1 MDRDTVRG
9 RSDMERL
16 LTRLHAGEI
25 NLLVG
30 TQMIAK
36 GHDIHGV
43 TLVGVVG
50 ADFAL
55 GLPDFRAAE
64 RVFQLLTQV
73 SGRAGRGDLPGKV
86 VVQTYHP
93 DHYAI
98 TFAAKHDYPGF
109 VAKEM
114 NYRRW
119 MHYPPFAVLANVVI
133 QSDKLEEATGWSGVL
148 GRWLQKRAMEKV
160 RVLGP
165 AAAPIV
171 RLKRIYRYHFVLKAE
186 KRQVLQEVLRA
197 MLAFAEAEGIPR
209 KGLVIDVDAVH
220 LM

>member
-1 MDRDTVRG
+1 MTLCATG
-9 RSDMERL
+9 MTWNACSGE
-16 LTRLHAGEI
+16 LHSGEI

-73 SGRAGRGDLPGKV
+73 SGRAGRGQLPGQV
-86 VVQTYHP
+86 LVQTYHP
-93 DHYAI
+93 EHYAI
-98 TFAAKHDYPGF
+98 QCAAQHDFQGF
-109 VAKEM
+109 VKREM
-114 NYRRW
+114 QYRKW
-119 MHYPPFAVLANVVI
+119 MHYPPFAVLANI
-133 QSDKLEEATGWSGVL
+133 LIHSQELEEAAAWALQLGKWLTSGHAE
-148 GRWLQKRAMEKV
+148 GV

-165 AAAPIV
+165 AAAPIA
-171 RLKRIYRYHFVLKAE
+171 RIKRTYRFHLLLKAE
-186 KRQVLQEVLRA
+186 KRQVLAKVLRA
-197 MLAFAEAEGIPR
+197 AVAQAEALGIPR
-209 KGLVIDVDAVH
+209 RNLIVDVDAVN

>member
-1 MDRDTVRG
+1 
-9 RSDMERL
+9 
-16 LTRLHAGEI
+16 
-25 NLLVG
+25 
-30 TQMIAK
+30 
-36 GHDIHGV
+36 
-43 TLVGVVG
+43 VGVVG
-50 ADFAL
+50 ADFQL

-86 VVQTYHP
+86 LVQTYHP

-98 TFAAKHDYPGF
+98 EFAAKHDYPGF

-114 NYRRW
+114 QYRRW
-119 MHYPPFAVLANVVI
+119 MHYPPAAVLSNVII
-133 QSDKLEEATGWSGVL
+133 QGQTLEEAAGWAATL
-148 GRWLQKRAMEKV
+148 GRWFSSARLDKV

-171 RLKRIYRYHFVLKAE
+171 RLKRIYRFHFVLKAE
-186 KRQVLQEVLRA
+186 KRQALGATLRA
-197 MLAFAEAEGIPR
+197 MLAYAESQGIAR
-209 KGLVIDVDAVH
+209 RNLVVDVDAVH

>member
-1 MDRDTVRG
+1 
-9 RSDMERL
+9 MESL
-16 LTRLHAGEI
+16 LARLHAGEI

-73 SGRAGRGDLPGKV
+73 SGRAGRGELPGKV
-86 VVQTYHP
+86 LVQTYHP
-93 DHYAI
+93 DHYAVK
-98 TFAAKHDYPGF
+98 FAAAHDYPGF

-114 NYRRW
+114 QYRRW
-119 MHYPPFAVLANVVI
+119 MHYPPYAVLANVVV
-133 QSDKLEEATGWSGVL
+133 QSERLEEATGWAAEL
-148 GRWLQKRAMEKV
+148 GRWFEKARLDKV

-165 AAAPIV
+165 AAAPIS

-186 KRQVLQEVLRA
+186 KRQVLGETLRA
-197 MLAFAEAEGIPR
+197 MLSFAESRGILR
-209 KGLVIDVDAVH
+209 RNLVIDVDAVH